1 MSNLN
6 TELVAALLNNESV
19 EEVFRSHLEEAV
31 NNLLKAELTGF
42 LGYEKY
48 STEGIGSGNSRNG
61 TYMRELDTRYGK
73 LHINIPR
80 DRNGDFEQQLIPNYT
95 RRADDLETTI
105 ITLYRK
111 GITTREIADLIEKL
125 YGHHYSP
132 ATVSN
137 ITKSVQSQVEAFHN
151 RQLSRQYVVIFM
163 DATFLNVR
171 RDSVAKEA
179 LHVLLGITPDGCR
192 EVLDY
197 ALYPTES
204 ASNYEEMLSR
214 IKSRGVE
221 QVLLFASDGLEG
233 MRDAVK
239 RQFPKAEHQQCWVHL
254 GRTVT
259 RYIRNKDRKE
269 VLGDLKVVYQA
280 EDAEKA
286 AEALEKFLDKHTP
299 SYPKLRG
306 IFERAKPSLFQFYR
320 FPVEIRSS
328 IYTTNL
334 IEQSNKGLKHKAK
347 VKEQFPNED
356 SLDRFACCYYS
367 DCNRKFADRSQ
378 RGFKKASAELMQM
391 FESEPHDTDPKQ
403 LDAVA

>member
-6 TELVAALLNNESV
+6 TELMTALLNNESV

-31 NNLLKAELTGF
+31 NDLLQAELTGF

-48 STEGIGSGNSRNG
+48 SAEGIGTGNSRNG
-61 TYMRELDTRYGK
+61 TYTRELDTRYGK
-73 LHINIPR
+73 LNINIPR
-80 DRNGDFEQQLIPNYT
+80 DRNGEFEQQLIPDYT

-105 ITLYRK
+105 VTLYRK

-151 RQLSRQYVVIFM
+151 RRLSKQYVVIFM

-171 RDSVAKEA
+171 RDSVAKEP

-204 ASNYEEMLSR
+204 AANYEEMLSR
-214 IKSRGVE
+214 IKTRGVE
-221 QVLLFASDGLEG
+221 QVLLFASDGLDG
-233 MRDAVK
+233 MRDAIK
-239 RQFPKAEHQQCWVHL
+239 RQFPSAEHQQCWVHL
-254 GRTVT
+254 DRTVA
-259 RYIRNKDRKE
+259 RYIRQKDRKE
-269 VLGDLKVVYQA
+269 ILGDLKQVYRA

-286 AEALEKFLDKHTP
+286 TEALEKFLEKHTKR
-299 SYPKLRG
+299 YPKLRG

-320 FPVEIRSS
+320 FPAEIRSS

-334 IEQSNKGLKHKAK
+334 IEQSNKMLKRKAK
-347 VKEQFPNED
+347 VKEQFPDED
-356 SLDRFACCYYS
+356 SLDRFACCHYS
-367 DCNRKFADRSQ
+367 DRNRKFAERTQ
-378 RGFKKASAELMQM
+378 RGFKRASAELLQM
-391 FESEPHDTDPKQ
+391 FEPETDGTDPEQ
-403 LDAVA
+403 VDAAA